1 MIGLTDDQLDS
12 VLNKLTPSNNNN
24 RLYQVVRYS
33 KHDEFEV
40 LCDDLTQDEANSY
53 IVSIKMDGIADDW
66 LIGIL
71 DQP

>member
-1 MIGLTDDQLDS
+1 ME
-12 VLNKLTPSNNNN
+12 NK
-24 RLYQVVRYS
+24 YQVVRYS